1 VTWDYLPIGYW
12 SAVETHVSVIVA
24 CLPAIRSLQRSIRDR
39 LYPKPATTSSYYD
52 ENSKNT
58 IGSSKKSSQKKWSSV
73 GGSRL
78 SGINRTNTDKEDFVR
93 LDEYEMGVGAGVEA
107 VNTNTGRRTPTQSSL
122 ESFLSRS
129 FKSEEDVQPLTTTAT
144 STSPPLG
151 GITVETGYSVDT
163 SNRKNAVQSK
173 KGRVEEATEKERFRL
188 RPDL

>member
-1 VTWDYLPIGYW
+1 
-12 SAVETHVSVIVA
+12 
-24 CLPAIRSLQRSIRDR
+24 
-39 LYPKPATTSSYYD
+39 
-52 ENSKNT
+52 
-58 IGSSKKSSQKKWSSV
+58 
-73 GGSRL
+73 L